1 MFNQHLPLPAPA
13 PEGLASG
20 YLCFHHKHLFSSSL
34 LQKLPGTASWGLGFC
49 MGAPE
54 AGAEFQRSRDKQI
67 FFSLFQIL
75 LPLQI

>member
-1 MFNQHLPLPAPA
+1 MFNQHLPLLAPA
-13 PEGLASG
+13 PEGMVSG
-20 YLCFHHKHLFSSSL
+20 YLCFHQKHLFSSSL
-34 LQKLPGTASWGLGFC
+34 LQKLPGTVSRGLGLH

-67 FFSLFQIL
+67 FSLLRIV